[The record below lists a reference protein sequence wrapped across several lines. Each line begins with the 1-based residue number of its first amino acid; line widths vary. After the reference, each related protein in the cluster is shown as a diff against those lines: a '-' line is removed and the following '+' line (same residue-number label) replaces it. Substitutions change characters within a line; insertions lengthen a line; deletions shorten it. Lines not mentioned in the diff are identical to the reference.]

1 MSLRKKLMLM
11 LLILL
16 GIFILLLFFFY
27 YLHKNVISS
36 NQSTIAATSAN
47 FIDISFYFV
56 SILVIIMALSFIIL
70 GRMISKPLSGIISA
84 IEKND
89 SSKIENQ
96 LKQDDEFGQIARL
109 VNDFFKQKKDLA
121 ETNEEIIL
129 QKDEIY
135 RQSKKNELS
144 RKVLRVL
151 NQNLTNQTNALNET
165 AMVTITDV
173 QGIIKYVN
181 DKFYQISGYS
191 EHDII
196 EQNPRVLKAEGIH
209 SSEFYRNLWETI
221 SVKKTNWRGEICNK
235 FKDGSLHWFD
245 MTVVPFLDNSGEV
258 YQYIAIK
265 IDIDEKKKAEQEI
278 RIKNTELLIQKLEL
292 EEKNN
297 EITSSIEYAKNI
309 QRAMMPSDD
318 LLDELLPRYFVLLQ
332 PKYIVSGDFYWATRD
347 KHKIFFAVGD
357 CTGHGVPGAFMSA
370 LGVSLLNEIVQ
381 RKDIFKPALILD
393 ELRRN
398 LKKAMHQTDEDYFQR
413 DGLDIALCAID
424 LNTMMLEY
432 AGANRNLYLVRRILE
447 QKIITSEFA
456 LKANIYE
463 YSEYTLLEL
472 KGDKMPIGVHHN
484 SDNTFSQASVKIR
497 KRDTFYLASDGFQD
511 QFGGA
516 KNKKFGSK
524 RLKQCLVEIQK
535 NSITEQKQLLHE
547 KFNSWKGENEQT
559 DDMLII
565 GLKF

>member
-1 MSLRKKLMLM
+1 
-11 LLILL
+11 
-16 GIFILLLFFFY
+16 
-27 YLHKNVISS
+27 
-36 NQSTIAATSAN
+36 
-47 FIDISFYFV
+47 
-56 SILVIIMALSFIIL
+56 MALSFIIL